1 MATAVAQTAPSPE
14 SEHLRAL
21 ERAVRAHVEVINRG
35 TMPDGTLFVLTS
47 SASRPG
53 ATHTVRAVAGH
64 IICDCA
70 SHRDRLCTHRALA
83 QAEWAA
89 DEAERT
95 GDEWGWRPTPRGRAW
110 AIGEEI
116 AARAAWAREEYWMA
130 FWATL

>member
-1 MATAVAQTAPSPE
+1 MATAVAQTAPSLE

-21 ERAVRAHVEVINRG
+21 ERAVRAQVVVLERG
-35 TMPDGTLFVLTS
+35 MMPGGVSFDITS

-64 IICDCA
+64 ISCDCA
-70 SHRDRLCTHRALA
+70 SHRAQLCTHRALA
-83 QAEWAA
+83 YAEWAA

-95 GDEWGWRPTPRGRAW
+95 GEVWTWRPTAKGRAL

-116 AARAAWAREEYWMA
+116 AARAAWAREEAWMA